1 VRVGQSPPVT
11 AAPWAA
17 GAERRQLTVLF
28 CDLVGS
34 TALAAR
40 LDLEDLRDVM
50 RAYQAACADVI
61 CGFEGHVAKYLGDG
75 VLAYFGWPKA
85 HEDDAERAVRAGLEL
100 AGTIARMQPNGDVR
114 LQARVGIATG
124 QVVVGDL
131 MGEGAAR
138 EEAVV
143 GSRPSR
149 TSASS
154 PVSLTLTRLGRRE
167 GAALVERMVR
177 DKALPDEVTAQI
189 VAKTDGMPLFAEELT
204 ERRAGGGTAGVREPR
219 RPNLSSRPRP
229 ERFPVR

>member
-1 VRVGQSPPVT
+1 VTSIGHRRKLLDAIALLQMGAGAGGAEPPVT

-75 VLAYFGWPKA
+75 VLAYFGWPKV
-85 HEDDAERAVRAGLEL
+85 HEDDAERAERAGLEL
-100 AGTIARMQPNGDVR
+100 AGTIARMQPKGDVR

-138 EEAVV
+138 KEAVV

-154 PVSLTLTRLGRRE
+154 PVLAPSRDEPFASGGRAAGARRRLR
-167 GAALVERMVR
+167 AA
-177 DKALPDEVTAQI
+177 
-189 VAKTDGMPLFAEELT
+189 
-204 ERRAGGGTAGVREPR
+204 
-219 RPNLSSRPRP
+219 
-229 ERFPVR
+229 